1 MFNMQVERKIII
13 KPDYA
18 IHFYIIYHFYI
29 HFTIIYT
36 LYFCC
41 ASFFACIR
49 AV

>member
-1 MFNMQVERKIII
+1 MFNMQVGTKIII

-18 IHFYIIYHFYI
+18 IHFYCVSFKGVTND
-29 HFTIIYT
+29 FIYT

-41 ASFFACIR
+41 ASFFTCIR